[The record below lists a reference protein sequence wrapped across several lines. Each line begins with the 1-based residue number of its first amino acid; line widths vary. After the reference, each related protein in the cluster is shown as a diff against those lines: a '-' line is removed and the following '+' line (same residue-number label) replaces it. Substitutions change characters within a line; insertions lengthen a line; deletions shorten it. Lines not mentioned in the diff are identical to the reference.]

1 MQKSIKNCF
10 LQFLSSRA
18 SGLAE
23 KIYSRGVYRII
34 ARFLNLISGHI
45 PVSIAEI
52 LVVLSILFALFYIVK
67 TIIRMIYRRKPAVLW
82 LYAAVGNQLSNA

>member
-1 MQKSIKNCF
+1 MNAKSIKNCF
-10 LQFLSSRA
+10 YPSYSPGVPNTVLSSRA

-52 LVVLSILFALFYIVK
+52 LVVLSICLHCFTL
-67 TIIRMIYRRKPAVLW
+67 
-82 LYAAVGNQLSNA
+82 